1 MPDSAAPWIP
11 KYAHVSGA
19 EGGSK
24 WDVHIGYLLPSRWDE
39 LADRGSHTMRTLGG
53 HEVGPGLTTEPVA
66 WEGLGMVPRGMGT
79 TAAARSQRSNR
90 VSITIAAPT
99 NGAALF
105 AGAQR
110 RGEVALAISMIGQP
124 RDPSVV
130 RFTGLTRPS
139 ESVRLP
145 GAAMG
150 FGSVGGSRIP
160 LAAPPAPAEDLER
173 ADRDL
178 ALRLVNTRDL
188 ALDWWSLHLSGAVV
202 ASGGGGPS
210 RVLGPTGSLL
220 PLLVS
225 PVGEVVAA
233 VWSPPNGSI
242 RHYIIPWLPEWTPVL
257 DWLGKQAIPEF
268 IPAAVRRIHAGIG
281 EDPDLQTT
289 AESSARAALAE
300 LDEEYQVRRAS
311 LLQRANDAHAA
322 ADDVRH
328 NLLYSSSTALE
339 EAVSRVLGDAG
350 CEVQSLDRLFG
361 ETVNADLLLEYQGRR
376 RLVEVKSASGNV
388 WERLVETTR
397 RHLATWPAL
406 RPDIGVEGI
415 VLIVKPPGETPIQ
428 ETGLLRSTGCDDRH
442 LTACGH

>member
-1 MPDSAAPWIP
+1 
-11 KYAHVSGA
+11 
-19 EGGSK
+19 
-24 WDVHIGYLLPSRWDE
+24 
-39 LADRGSHTMRTLGG
+39 
-53 HEVGPGLTTEPVA
+53 
-66 WEGLGMVPRGMGT
+66 MVPRWIGDDSSG
-79 TAAARSQRSNR
+79 AVA
-90 VSITIAAPT
+90 TIEPSVYHDR
-99 NGAALF
+99 GADEWRRF
-105 AGAQR
+105 VAGAQR

-130 RFTGLTRPS
+130 RFTGLTGPS
-139 ESVRLP
+139 ESVTLP

-150 FGSVGGSRIP
+150 FGSVGGSRIA

-202 ASGGGGPS
+202 APGGGGPS

-233 VWSPPNGSI
+233 VWSPPDGSI

-328 NLLYSSSTALE
+328 NLLYGSSTALE

-361 ETVNADLLLEYQGRR
+361 ETVNADLLVEYQGRR
-376 RLVEVKSASGNV
+376 RLVEVKSASGNAS
-388 WERLVETTR
+388 ERLVETTR
-397 RHLATWPAL
+397 KHLATWPAL

-415 VLIVKPPGETPIQ
+415 VLIVNHQASSHPGD
-428 ETGLLRSTGCDDRH
+428 RSAAVYTRAEFVESLSFPVITTLQLFHAWRRGDLGAIREAVFGD
-442 LTACGH
+442 TAPSGGSSSGTERLASSVQPRVRRPRLWRRRD